1 MELGAARLALL
12 SCLGLALLLRG
23 GARAPASGSHEW
35 KKLILVQHWP
45 TTVCEV
51 SINDC
56 REPPDYWTIH
66 GLWPDKGGDCNHSWH
81 FNLDEVKDLL
91 GEMKMYWPDVLH
103 ASPNRSQFWK
113 HEWEKHGTCAA
124 QLPILNSQRKYFG
137 TSLALYH
144 QLDLNSKLLK
154 LGIKPSTNYYHLAD
168 LRDALTRVYGVV
180 PKIQCLPPE
189 QDEKVQTLGQIEL
202 CYTKEDLR
210 LRNCTEPGD
219 PPPTWPRL
227 PRAAA
232 QGLSVC
238 ELGPVFYPPP
248 RKAPR

>member
-12 SCLGLALLLRG
+12 SCLGLVLLLRG
-23 GARAPASGSHEW
+23 GARAPASGNHEW

-45 TTVCEV
+45 TTVCEE
-51 SINDC
+51 SNDC

-66 GLWPDKGGDCNHSWH
+66 GLWPDKEAECNRSWH

-124 QLPILNSQRKYFG
+124 QLPVLNSQRKYFG

-168 LRDALTRVYGVV
+168 FRDALTRVYGVV

-219 PPPTWPRL
+219 PPPTWPRP

-232 QGLSVC
+232 RGLSVC
-238 ELGPVFYPPP
+238 EFGPIFYPPP
-248 RKAPR
+248 KKALR